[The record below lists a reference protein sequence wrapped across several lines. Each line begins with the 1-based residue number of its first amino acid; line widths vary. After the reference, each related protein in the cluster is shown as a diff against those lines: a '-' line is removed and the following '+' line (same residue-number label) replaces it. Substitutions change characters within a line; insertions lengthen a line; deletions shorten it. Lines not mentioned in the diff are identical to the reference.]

1 MAKTD
6 PVAMEA
12 AERAR
17 AFTQAA
23 TVFDCLGLFYVLD
36 EPYATRCLE
45 AGVNICNV
53 TFALESTW
61 DQTMSAVDEGF
72 AKIEASPVL
81 ALARNTA
88 EIEAA
93 LAAGRLAVIPGT
105 QGSSMIGKELA
116 RVGILARLGFRFFG
130 LAYTGATLFAD
141 GCGEKRD
148 AGLSFLG
155 EELIAAVNETA
166 MILDLSHTGHR
177 SRAEAVPLARA
188 PVCTHSNAWHHVP
201 NDRNTKDETVRAIC
215 AKGGMMGACCLPLS
229 VSPVDQTLDH
239 LIDHV
244 DHFKALVGA
253 EHIGIGLDFTEAY
266 QGGQDRTAGIDPLA
280 HAPARHLRPCRGLR
294 NPALSGGPRR
304 YSRAA
309 QSRWA
314 ALRAGLRRRRGCR
327 NPRRELAPHLY
338 PLRRL
343 SPYLNRERPQ
353 PSPGGRSP

>member
-1 MAKTD
+1 MAKAD
-6 PVAMEA
+6 PVATEA

-239 LIDHV
+239 LINHI

-266 QGGQDRTAGIDPLA
+266 KEAKVVLPESIRWRTLRPDIFGPVEAFVTQRYPEGLGGIRELPNLAGRLFERGYGEDEVAGILGA
-280 HAPARHLRPCRGLR
+280 NWLRTFTRFVG
-294 NPALSGGPRR
+294 
-304 YSRAA
+304 
-309 QSRWA
+309 
-314 ALRAGLRRRRGCR
+314 
-327 NPRRELAPHLY
+327 
-338 PLRRL
+338 
-343 SPYLNRERPQ
+343 
-353 PSPGGRSP
+353 